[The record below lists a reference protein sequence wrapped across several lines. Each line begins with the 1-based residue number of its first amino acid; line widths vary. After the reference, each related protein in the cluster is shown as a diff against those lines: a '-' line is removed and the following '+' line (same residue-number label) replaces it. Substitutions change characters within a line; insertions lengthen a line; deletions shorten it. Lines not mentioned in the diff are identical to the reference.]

1 MLDIRELFRHAEKYA
16 DQTVEIGGW
25 VRTIRDTK
33 AFGFI
38 ECNDGTFFKNVQIV
52 FAADTIANYK
62 EVAKLG
68 VGTAIV
74 DRKSTRLNSSHIT
87 RSRMPSSA

>member
-38 ECNDGTFFKNVQIV
+38 ELQRRHV
-52 FAADTIANYK
+52 FQKCADCLCGRIPSPIIRKSPSWAWGRLIACK
-62 EVAKLG
+62 
-68 VGTAIV
+68 GTAGA
-74 DRKSTRLNSSHIT
+74 D
-87 RSRMPSSA
+87 A

>member
-1 MLDIRELFRHAEKYA
+1 MLDIRELFRHAEEYA

-38 ECNDGTFFKNVQIV
+38 GVQRRHV
-52 FAADTIANYK
+52 FSKMCRLSLRRIPSP
-62 EVAKLG
+62 
-68 VGTAIV
+68 II
-74 DRKSTRLNSSHIT
+74 RKS
-87 RSRMPSSA
+87 PSWAWEQPSPAKGGWC